1 MRRWIRDNPL
11 GTKAGESI
19 FAGPGPWRR
28 CGSTTCLTPSPLWI
42 DFNPQAGRE
51 QAGRRPAVVLSPERY
66 NGRVGLAILCPVT
79 NQVKGYPFE
88 VAIPDG
94 MEITGV
100 ILSDQIKSLDWR
112 RRNAEIVSRLPS
124 ATITA
129 VLENVGAL
137 LSIS

>member
-1 MRRWIRDNPL
+1 MVTQSLRIPVRGDVV
-11 GTKAGESI
+11 
-19 FAGPGPWRR
+19 
-28 CGSTTCLTPSPLWI
+28 WI
-42 DFNPQAGRE
+42 DFNPQVGRE

-94 MEITGV
+94 LGVSGV

-112 RRNAEIVSRLPS
+112 RRNAEIVGRLPS
-124 ATITA
+124 ETIET

-137 LSIS
+137 LSSA